1 MTVVTPKF
9 GMGASV
15 LRREDAAFIQGQG
28 RYTDDIQPAGVL
40 HGYVLRSPVAKASF
54 TIGSTEAAKAAPGVH
69 LVLIGKDLAHLGDLR
84 SGVMQ
89 QQPDGTRA
97 PTRDIPILCRDRV
110 NYVGDAVAFVVADSR
125 ALAQDAAELIDVDY
139 DGEDAA
145 SGTATALAEGT
156 TLVWPELGSNRAFSY
171 HMGDKKKT
179 DAAFARAAHVTR
191 IEFVNNR
198 LVCNYMEPR
207 SAIGE
212 WNVEEN
218 RFVLTTG
225 SQGVH
230 SMQYILASLF
240 KIKKDQL
247 RVITPDVGGGF
258 GPKSFVYREYPL
270 VLEAAKRLG
279 RPVKWAGDRTEHF
292 LTDAQGRD
300 LLSAILY
307 GTRISLTVGV
317 LAVLIQA
324 VIGVPLGLLAGY
336 TGGQTDTLISRAAD
350 IQLSLSSLMLAIIA
364 LALFRAG
371 LGGESLTRYAVPLLV
386 LVIGLA
392 EWPYFARTARAATQV
407 EAAKDYV
414 RAGRALGASSLAL
427 MGRHILPN
435 ISSPLIV
442 VATTQVAGAIM
453 AEAALS
459 FLGLGMPVTK
469 PSLGTLIRS
478 GYDLIFA
485 GAWWVTVVPGLVLIA
500 VLISINVLGD
510 ALRDALDPRRAT
522 R

>member
-1 MTVVTPKF
+1 MIAAALRAGPRALVSFAAERP
-9 GMGASV
+9 GAAIAGFV
-15 LRREDAAFIQGQG
+15 LGLVALAALLAPLIAAHDPF
-28 RYTDDIQPAGVL
+28 DL
-40 HGYVLRSPVAKASF
+40 ASF
-54 TIGSTEAAKAAPGVH
+54 DVLDANLPPAWLEGSDPRF
-69 LVLIGKDLAHLGDLR
+69 LLG
-84 SGVMQ
+84 
-89 QQPDGTRA
+89 
-97 PTRDIPILCRDRV
+97 
-110 NYVGDAVAFVVADSR
+110 
-125 ALAQDAAELIDVDY
+125 
-139 DGEDAA
+139 
-145 SGTATALAEGT
+145 
-156 TLVWPELGSNRAFSY
+156 
-171 HMGDKKKT
+171 
-179 DAAFARAAHVTR
+179 
-191 IEFVNNR
+191 
-198 LVCNYMEPR
+198 
-207 SAIGE
+207 
-212 WNVEEN
+212 
-218 RFVLTTG
+218 
-225 SQGVH
+225 
-230 SMQYILASLF
+230 
-240 KIKKDQL
+240 
-247 RVITPDVGGGF
+247 
-258 GPKSFVYREYPL
+258 
-270 VLEAAKRLG
+270 
-279 RPVKWAGDRTEHF
+279 
-292 LTDAQGRD
+292 TDAQGRD

-336 TGGQTDTLISRAAD
+336 TGGRTDTLISRAAD
-350 IQLSLSSLMLAIIA
+350 IQLSLSTLMLAIIA

-371 LGGESLTRYAVPLLV
+371 LGGESLSLYAVPLLV
-386 LVIGLA
+386 VVIGLA

-414 RAGRALGASSLAL
+414 RAGRALGASNLAL

-510 ALRDALDPRRAT
+510 ALRDALDPRRGA

>member
-1 MTVVTPKF
+1 M
-9 GMGASV
+9 
-15 LRREDAAFIQGQG
+15 I
-28 RYTDDIQPAGVL
+28 
-40 HGYVLRSPVAKASF
+40 
-54 TIGSTEAAKAAPGVH
+54 
-69 LVLIGKDLAHLGDLR
+69 
-84 SGVMQ
+84 
-89 QQPDGTRA
+89 
-97 PTRDIPILCRDRV
+97 
-110 NYVGDAVAFVVADSR
+110 
-125 ALAQDAAELIDVDY
+125 
-139 DGEDAA
+139 
-145 SGTATALAEGT
+145 ATALRAGPRALVSFAAERPGAAIAG
-156 TLVWPELGSNRAFSY
+156 LVFGLVAL
-171 HMGDKKKT
+171 
-179 DAAFARAAHVTR
+179 AALLAPLIATHDPFD
-191 IEFVNNR
+191 
-198 LVCNYMEPR
+198 
-207 SAIGE
+207 
-212 WNVEEN
+212 
-218 RFVLTTG
+218 
-225 SQGVH
+225 
-230 SMQYILASLF
+230 LASF
-240 KIKKDQL
+240 
-247 RVITPDVGGGF
+247 DVLDANL
-258 GPKSFVYREYPL
+258 PPVW
-270 VLEAAKRLG
+270 LEGSDPRFLLG
-279 RPVKWAGDRTEHF
+279 
-292 LTDAQGRD
+292 TDAQGRD

-324 VIGVPLGLLAGY
+324 TIGVPLGLLAGY
-336 TGGQTDTLISRAAD
+336 TGGRTDTLISRAAD
-350 IQLSLSSLMLAIIA
+350 IQLSLSTLMLAIIA

-371 LGGESLTRYAVPLLV
+371 LGGESLSRYAVPLLV

-407 EAAKDYV
+407 EAAKHYV
-414 RAGRALGASSLAL
+414 HAGRALGASNLAL

-442 VATTQVAGAIM
+442 VATTQFAGAIM